1 MIKTDARRRTLDSV
15 KISSKKRKH
24 GCKNSVREERLLLI
38 RKLHGVIYG
47 RDAGVRVY
55 SKLLKKHF
63 WIVNEGLININ
74 ENNFNDEVVT
84 MAKLADLCY
93 RVTEN
98 KVAEFQRHKGTKYR
112 IEK

>member
-1 MIKTDARRRTLDSV
+1 MIETAARQQALDFS
-15 KISSKKRKH
+15 KSSAKKRKRR
-24 GCKNSVREERLLLI
+24 CKNSVREERLLLI
-38 RKLHGVIYG
+38 RKLHEVIYG
-47 RDAGVRVY
+47 RDDRVRVY

-74 ENNFNDEVVT
+74 ESNFNDEVVT

-98 KVAEFQRHKGTKYR
+98 KVAEFQRHKVQDRK
-112 IEK
+112 IKK